1 MKSVRKDGIKKF
13 KNHLKE
19 LQESS
24 EKNPGLKYANVGQ
37 SFLGSSR
44 LDSDSRAGEDPAEI
58 GPDSFV
64 AHQLLGTG
72 SFGEVF
78 LVEEVAT
85 KELYAMK
92 VLSKDK
98 IHE

>member
-24 EKNPGLKYANVGQ
+24 EKNPCLKYVNVGQ

-44 LDSDSRAGEDPAEI
+44 LDSDSRAAEDPEI